1 MKILQAFDFLSLPHG
16 GGTVDIVYKLSKA
29 LANRGHDVTICTGD
43 HEIDYHYLNGLGDVG
58 IKVFHSRFNKHGFYL
73 MPDIASLDISEYDV
87 IHLHCYRSFQN
98 TILCRTAYKQGIP
111 YIIDAHGS
119 TVARSGIKRPILE
132 AYDWVFGRTTINQAQ
147 FVIAET
153 EIGVAEWEKL
163 GADKRKI
170 RIQHPLLDT
179 SEFAV
184 LPEAGAFRS
193 KYHIGSEFMVLFL
206 GRIHRAKGIETLIDA
221 IDILRSRGVSAC
233 LVVIGQDDGYK
244 DILLSQVRDRLV
256 SDRVLFTGFLG
267 GVEKLSALVDAD
279 VLVQPSRN
287 EAGARPSLEAI
298 LCGTP
303 VIVSRDTGAGRE
315 IAKFDGG
322 LLFDYGDANSLAD
335 TIQSIID
342 NPDAAKARTERAKV
356 YIEVNLSMDKQ
367 IVEYE
372 KLYQE
377 ATA

>member
-1 MKILQAFDFLSLPHG
+1 VKILQAFDFLSLPHG

-184 LPEAGAFRS
+184 LPEAETVDIEIS
-193 KYHIGSEFMVLFL
+193 PNDLKIDVYHASGHGGQSVNTTDSAV
-206 GRIHRAKGIETLIDA
+206 RITHLPTNTVVTCQDEKSQIKNKAKA
-221 IDILRSRGVSAC
+221 MQILRSRVLAAEQERLAKERGDERKSQIGTGDRSEKIRTYNFPQDRITDHRVSENFSQ
-233 LVVIGQDDGYK
+233 IEKIMDG
-244 DILLSQVRDRLV
+244 DIQ
-256 SDRVLFTGFLG
+256 
-267 GVEKLSALVDAD
+267 K
-279 VLVQPSRN
+279 
-287 EAGARPSLEAI
+287 
-298 LCGTP
+298 
-303 VIVSRDTGAGRE
+303 
-315 IAKFDGG
+315 
-322 LLFDYGDANSLAD
+322 
-335 TIQSIID
+335 IID
-342 NPDAAKARTERAKV
+342 KLKEA
-356 YIEVNLSMDKQ
+356 DK
-367 IVEYE
+367 
-372 KLYQE
+372 
-377 ATA
+377 